1 MSGFWDFDYTLT
13 IEFERLSVVDLQAI
27 LPFLHKSSSE
37 CFIDIEHLADEVI
50 YRIDGL
56 KYDLRAKHNRRLQ
69 QLIVAT
75 FNTLKQIAPFMPE
88 PSNKIRII
96 HDMFNEYMYCNPNS
110 PVASPVVSPKI
121 GSVEAEQVKF
131 SKIMKK
137 VKKGG
142 YEKVPITPQD
152 EGETPDGGSGGIKF
166 PKIMSKFKSG

>member
-1 MSGFWDFDYTLT
+1 MSGFWEFDYTLT

-50 YRIDGL
+50 YRIDEL
-56 KYDLRAKHNRRLQ
+56 KYNLRDKQNRRLQ

-75 FNTLKQIAPFMPE
+75 FNTLKDIAQFMPE

-96 HDMFNEYMYCNPNS
+96 HDLFKEYMYGTES
-110 PVASPVVSPKI
+110 PVASPVVSPKVDN
-121 GSVEAEQVKF
+121 VEEVKF
-131 SKIMKK
+131 PKIMKK
-137 VKKGG
+137 IKKGG
-142 YEKVPITPQD
+142 YEKVPTTPQD
-152 EGETPDGGSGGIKF
+152 DGEISDESSGSRF